1 MNSLKKIN
9 QDTYNLTVEDGRE
22 FTCKTW
28 IEKKKDKNGDPIEME
43 HVIIPKEARDI
54 CGRTYLRTS
63 IVGDFY
69 EFETKT
75 THREGL
81 GNGGWKSRMTEDEK
95 VRWAELE
102 TEMEQ
107 IKQAAMARQMT
118 EEEKLLRE
126 MEKLQAKLEAMRA
139 QK

>member
-1 MNSLKKIN
+1 MNTLKKIN
-9 QDTYNLTVEDGRE
+9 RDTYTLTIEDGRK

-28 IEKKKDKNGDPIEME
+28 VEKKKDKNGDPIEYE

-75 THREGL
+75 AHREGL

-102 TEMEQ
+102 AEMEQ
-107 IKQAAMARQMT
+107 IKSACMNRTMT
-118 EEEKLLRE
+118 EEEKVIRE
-126 MEKLQAKLEAMRA
+126 MEKLQKKLEEMRA
-139 QK
+139 KK

>member
-1 MNSLKKIN
+1 MNTLKKIN
-9 QDTYNLTVEDGRE
+9 QDTYTLTIEDGRE

-43 HVIIPKEARDI
+43 HVIVPKEARDI

-81 GNGGWKSRMTEDEK
+81 GNGGWKSRMTEEEK
-95 VRWAELE
+95 VRWTELE

-107 IKQAAMARQMT
+107 IKSACMNRTMT
-118 EEEKLLRE
+118 EEEKVLRE
-126 MEKLQAKLEAMRA
+126 MEKLQKKLEEMRA
-139 QK
+139 KK